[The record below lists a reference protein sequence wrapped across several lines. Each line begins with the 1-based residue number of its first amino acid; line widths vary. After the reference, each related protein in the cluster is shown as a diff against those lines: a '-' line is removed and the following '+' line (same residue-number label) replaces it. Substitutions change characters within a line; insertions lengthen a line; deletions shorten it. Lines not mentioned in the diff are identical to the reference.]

1 MSKITA
7 KKWNGFTAKQKYDYL
22 VSRELVVSAVAGIP
36 ANAKVNEDCKCI
48 INYHVKCGGV
58 FLSNPQPTRSG
69 ALLQA
74 EDSIKYWFDEA
85 AKESN

>member
-7 KKWNGFTAKQKYDYL
+7 KKWNGFTAKQKYEYL
-22 VSRELVVSAVAGIP
+22 ISRTLIVSPIAGVP
-36 ANAKVNEDCKCI
+36 ADSKFNDTKTVI
-48 INYHVKCGGV
+48 YYSITCGGV
-58 FLSNPQPTRSG
+58 TLSNPQPTREG

-85 AKESN
+85 KKESN